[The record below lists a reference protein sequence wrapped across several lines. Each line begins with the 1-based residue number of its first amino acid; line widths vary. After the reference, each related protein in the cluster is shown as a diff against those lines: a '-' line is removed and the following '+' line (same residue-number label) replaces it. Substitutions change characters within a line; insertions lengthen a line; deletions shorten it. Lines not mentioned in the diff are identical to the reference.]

1 MMIGQEHV
9 QINSRIPDG
18 FNIDHF
24 NECFILMDIM
34 DMHIMYI
41 HCQRPKALL
50 KLGSLSS
57 QSDHENN
64 KNDNMENSDFN
75 DKLHVFS
82 LSPRISL

>member
-9 QINSRIPDG
+9 QLNSRIPAG

-24 NECFILMDIM
+24 TECFILMHIM

-57 QSDHENN
+57 QSDHEITT
-64 KNDNMENSDFN
+64 KMTTWKIQILMINSM
-75 DKLHVFS
+75 FS
-82 LSPRISL
+82 A

>member
-24 NECFILMDIM
+24 NECFILMHIM

-57 QSDHENN
+57 QSDPEITT
-64 KNDNMENSDFN
+64 KMTTWKIQILMINSM
-75 DKLHVFS
+75 FS
-82 LSPRISL
+82 A

>member
-24 NECFILMDIM
+24 NDCFIL
-34 DMHIMYI
+34 MHIMYI

-57 QSDHENN
+57 QSYHEIT
-64 KNDNMENSDFN
+64 KMTTWKIQILMRNSM
-75 DKLHVFS
+75 FS
-82 LSPRISL
+82 A